1 MIGEMDERI
10 LKESSSDEEGPRSD
24 KDGEY
29 VPERKLVRRNIEPQ
43 IDSQAKLQFLMEQ
56 IDRLT
61 HSLNT
66 YSQRVNLT
74 QKPSDCEGSKRR
86 QTVETEDEKDL
97 VSLDQTLYTVKLT
110 EQPYNITNGQLR
122 DYQIEGLNWLL
133 KMNACNINGILAD
146 EMGLGKTVQTIS
158 LIAQLKLQEQEAP
171 PSIVIV
177 PKNTLSNWLKEFAKW
192 APSLRVFEFYGCLAE
207 RETLRPKVPRV
218 DTYDVLV
225 TTYEIILAEKMILK
239 GVNWNYLIIDEA
251 HRIKNDKSVL
261 SQIVRIFHTKN
272 RLLLTGTPL
281 QNNLQELWA
290 LLNFLM
296 PQIFSSAQ
304 NFAEWFDLSNSTD
317 DDREYMVRQLH
328 RILRPFMLRRLKRE
342 VESKLPSKKELY
354 VFLGMTPVQSEL
366 YKRILKKNID
376 VVNGFSERAQL
387 MNTIM
392 QLRKCCNHPY
402 LFEGVEPGPPFY
414 DGEHMIDACMKFKFL
429 DKLLP
434 RLLAIGNKILIFSQM
449 TRLLDILD
457 DYLNFRGYRFCRID
471 GSTSYLDREMQIERF
486 QAQDSEVHIFILS
499 TRAGGLGINLQA
511 ANTVIIYDSDWNP
524 QVDIQA
530 MDRAHRIGQKREVTV
545 YRFVVEE
552 SVEEKIAERA
562 ARKLKMD
569 HLVIQRGALA
579 SQTKAPNATELSTIV
594 QFGAQQVLKTTGEN
608 IPEEDIDRILEYAQ
622 SKTNAL
628 KEELSKLEETFN
640 LQDFSM
646 DGTTLYKIDEEY
658 SKSVPKQHIDLGAR
672 ERKST
677 GFYDVEKFNNASA
690 KKAKKKGWRAL
701 VGGGHPHQF
710 FEVDELDEL
719 DLKEER
725 WNDYL
730 NNKTRKRTRGEPPLE
745 KPERFTDKDKSV
757 RKVLLSKGYA
767 GWSKKDF
774 SNFIRGCE
782 MFGRTNFKEIAEEI
796 GTKTPKEVKTYSKEF
811 WSKIDLLPNG
821 DEYADR
827 IAQGEEDLA
836 RVEHIEKVLRTKQ
849 EQEANPEK
857 VSLADRPWS
866 DYLLEEDQFLV
877 KSMFEHSYGNW
888 DEYRVDIKRHQKF
901 RFNFWMQS
909 KTNADLESRCDSLIE
924 IMEQEQGLQPKKR
937 MKMNIEVTPEYDWLI
952 TLPSTDQQ
960 LS

>member
-1 MIGEMDERI
+1 

-29 VPERKLVRRNIEPQ
+29 VPDHKPTRRSIEPQ
-43 IDSQAKLQFLMEQ
+43 IDSQAKLQYLMEQ

-66 YSQRVNLT
+66 FSQRR
-74 QKPSDCEGSKRR
+74 PSDCGEGSKRR
-86 QTVETEDEKDL
+86 QARETEDEQDL

-110 EQPYNITNGQLR
+110 EQPYNITNGHLR

-133 KMNACNINGILAD
+133 KMHACNINGILAD
-146 EMGLGKTVQTIS
+146 EMGLGKTLQTIS
-158 LIAQLKLQEQEAP
+158 LTAQLKLQEPESP
-171 PSIVIV
+171 PCIVIV
-177 PKNTLSNWLKEFAKW
+177 PKNTLSNWLKEFSKW
-192 APSLRVFEFYGCLAE
+192 APTLRVFEFYGSLVE
-207 RETLRPKVPRV
+207 RETLRPKVPRA

-225 TTYEIILAEKMILK
+225 TTYEIVMAEKMILK
-239 GVNWNYLIIDEA
+239 GVHWNYLVIDEA
-251 HRIKNDKSVL
+251 HRIKNEKSVL
-261 SQIVRIFHTKN
+261 SQIVRIFHTKH

-296 PQIFSSAQ
+296 PQVFTSAQ
-304 NFAEWFDLSNSTD
+304 NFAEWFDLSNSTE
-317 DDREYMVRQLH
+317 DDREFMVKQLH

-342 VESKLPSKKELY
+342 VESKLPAKRELY
-354 VFLGMTPVQSEL
+354 VFLGMSAIQSEL

-402 LFEGVEPGPPFY
+402 LFEGVEPGPPYY
-414 DGEHMIDACMKFKFL
+414 DGEHMVDASMKFKFL

-434 RLLAIGNKILIFSQM
+434 RLVAIGNKILIFSQM

-471 GSTSYLDREMQIERF
+471 GSTSYLDRELQIERF
-486 QAQDSEVHIFILS
+486 QAQDSEIHIFILS

-545 YRFVVEE
+545 YRFVVEN

-569 HLVIQRGALA
+569 HLVIQRGSLA
-579 SQTKAPNATELSTIV
+579 SQSKAPNAAELNTIV
-594 QFGAQQVLKTTGEN
+594 QFGAQQVLKTTGET

-622 SKTNAL
+622 SKTNLL

-640 LQDFSM
+640 LQDFSL
-646 DGTTLYKIDEEY
+646 DGTTLYKIDEKY
-658 SKSVPKQHIDLGAR
+658 AKNAPKQHIDLGAR

-677 GFYDVEKFNNASA
+677 GFYDVEKYANASS
-690 KKAKKKGWRAL
+690 KKTKKKGWRAL

-710 FEVDELDEL
+710 FDAEGLDDL

-745 KPERFTDKDKSV
+745 KPERFTEKDKIQ
-757 RKVLLSKGYA
+757 KKTLLTKGYSA
-767 GWSKKDF
+767 WSKKDF

-782 MFGRTNFKEIAEEI
+782 MYGRNNFKKIAEEI
-796 GTKTPKEVKTYSKEF
+796 GTKTAKEVKLYSKDF
-811 WSKIDLLPNG
+811 WSMINELPNG
-821 DEYADR
+821 DEYAER

-836 RVEHIEKVLRTKQ
+836 RVEHIEKVLKTKQ
-849 EQEANPEK
+849 QQEANIDE
-857 VSLADRPWS
+857 VSLEGRPWS
-866 DYLLEEDQFLV
+866 DYNLDEDQFLV
-877 KSMFEHSYGNW
+877 KCMLQHSYGNW
-888 DEYRVDIKRHQKF
+888 DDYRVEIKRTPKF
-901 RFNFWMQS
+901 RFNFWMHS
-909 KTNADLESRCDSLIE
+909 KTNSELEARCDSLIE
-924 IMEQEQGLQPKKR
+924 LMEQEQGLRPRKR
-937 MKMNIEVTPEYDWLI
+937 MKMSMEVTPEYDWVI
-952 TLPSTDQQ
+952 TLPDTDQ
-960 LS
+960 

>member
-1 MIGEMDERI
+1 MDERI
-10 LKESSSDEEGPRSD
+10 MKQSSSDEEGPHSD

-29 VPERKLVRRNIEPQ
+29 LPEHKPLRRSLEPQ
-43 IDSQAKLQFLMEQ
+43 IDSQAKLQHLMEQ

-66 YSQRVNLT
+66 YSQRVSLT

-86 QTVETEDEKDL
+86 LARETEDEQDL
-97 VSLDQTLYTVKLT
+97 VSLDETLYTVKLT
-110 EQPYNITNGQLR
+110 EQPRNIVNGQLR
-122 DYQIEGLNWLL
+122 FYQIEGLNWLL
-133 KMNACNINGILAD
+133 KMKACNINGILAD
-146 EMGLGKTVQTIS
+146 EMGLGKTLQTIS
-158 LIAQLKLQEQEAP
+158 LMAQLALLESEGHSAGSSHL

-177 PKNTLSNWLKEFAKW
+177 PKNTLSNWLKEFSKW
-192 APSLRVFEFYGCLAE
+192 APSLRVFEFYGSNTE
-207 RETLRPKVPRV
+207 RETLRPKVPRA
-218 DTYDVLV
+218 DTYDILV
-225 TTYEIILAEKMILK
+225 TTYEIVMAEKMILR
-239 GVNWNYLIIDEA
+239 GVHWNYLVIDEA
-251 HRIKNDKSVL
+251 HRIKNEKSVL
-261 SQIVRIFHTKN
+261 SQIVRLFSTKH

-296 PQIFSSAQ
+296 PQVFTSAQ
-304 NFAEWFDLSNSTD
+304 NFSEWFDLSKSTE
-317 DDREYMVRQLH
+317 DDREFMVKQLH

-342 VESKLPSKKELY
+342 VESKLPAKRELY
-354 VFLGMTPVQSEL
+354 VFLGLTPIQSEL

-402 LFEGVEPGPPFY
+402 LFEGMEPGPPYF
-414 DGEHMIDACMKFKFL
+414 DGDHIIDASMKFKFL

-434 RLLAIGNKILIFSQM
+434 RLLDIRHKILIFSQM

-457 DYLNFRGYRFCRID
+457 DYLNYRGFRFCRID

-486 QAQDSEVHIFILS
+486 QAPDSEYHIFILS

-545 YRFVVEE
+545 YRFIVED

-569 HLVIQRGALA
+569 HLVIQRGSLA
-579 SQTKAPNATELSTIV
+579 AQSKAPNAAELSSIV
-594 QFGAQQVLKTTGEN
+594 AFGAQQVLKTTGET

-622 SKTNAL
+622 SKTNLL

-646 DGTTLYKIDEEY
+646 DGTTLYKLDEQKAE
-658 SKSVPKQHIDLGAR
+658 PKQHIDLGAR

-677 GFYDVEKFNNASA
+677 GFYDVEKFTSLA
-690 KKAKKKGWRAL
+690 KKTKKKGWRAQ

-710 FEVDELDEL
+710 FDAEALDEL
-719 DLKEER
+719 DLREES

-730 NNKTRKRTRGEPPLE
+730 TNKTRKRTRGEPPLE
-745 KPERFTDKDKSV
+745 KPERFTEKDKV
-757 RKVLLSKGYA
+757 QRKMLMTRGFA
-767 GWSKKDF
+767 TWTKKDF

-782 MFGRTNFKEIAEEI
+782 THGRFNHFMIAQEIQS
-796 GTKTPKEVKTYSKEF
+796 KTAKEVKKYSKHF
-811 WSKIDLLPNG
+811 WAKLDLLSNG
-821 DEYADR
+821 EEYAER

-836 RVEHIEKVLRTKQ
+836 RVEHIAQVLKTKQ
-849 EQEANPEK
+849 LQEPDIEAVTLEGRGNEEY
-857 VSLADRPWS
+857 SLQ
-866 DYLLEEDQFLV
+866 EDQFLV
-877 KSMFEHSYGNW
+877 KSMILHTYGNW
-888 DEYRVDIKRHQKF
+888 DDCRVEVKRHPNF
-901 RFNFWMQS
+901 RFNFWLQS
-909 KTNADLESRCDSLIE
+909 KTNADLETRCDSLIE
-924 IMEQEQGLQPKKR
+924 LLEQEQGLRPKKR
-937 MKMNIEVTPEYDWLI
+937 AKMSVEVTAEYDWVI
-952 TLPSTDQQ
+952 SLPDTD
-960 LS
+960 SS